1 MYRDFLKRKE
11 RIIITAIELLDEA
24 GIQGL
29 TTKEI
34 AKRQGI
40 TEPAVYK
47 QFESKQDIV
56 YTIIERFSAY
66 DEMLINTINEQK
78 MQPDEGLN
86 YFIQSFV
93 GYYQGYPQLTTVMF
107 SFDVFRYEEVLYHK
121 MKSILDIRRNFLAD
135 LIKKGQDAGCYSSE
149 YDSFQT
155 ADIILG
161 AIWSTIYQWKM
172 EDCGFNLKERVDKA
186 IARIMK

>member
-1 MYRDFLKRKE
+1 MYINFLKRKE

-47 QFESKQDIV
+47 QFEGKQDIV
-56 YTIIERFSAY
+56 NTILERFAAY
-66 DEMLINTINEQK
+66 DEMLINTIREQDMK
-78 MQPDEGLN
+78 PDESLD

-93 GYYQGYPQLTTVMF
+93 GYYQGYPEVATVLF
-107 SFDVFRYEEVLYHK
+107 SFDVYRYEDATFHK
-121 MKSILDIRRNFLAD
+121 MKSILENRRNFVAD
-135 LIKKGQDAGCYSSE
+135 IIREGQRSGCFSKD
-149 YDSFQT
+149 YDCLDT
-155 ADIILG
+155 ADIVLG
-161 AIWSTIYQWKM
+161 IIWSTIFNWKM
-172 EDCGFNLKERVDKA
+172 DNCSFDLKKKVEASVR
-186 IARIMK
+186 RIVK